1 MLLTPPMNMMDFF
14 RKSEGVWFTQ
24 RTIHNFDTA
33 AADESGESNV
43 IIDVLSTDDPRVL
56 EVCQQ
61 QNVDPALVS
70 GGCSFMWQDN
80 LDDAIP
86 NQNYAAILVDVPNPN
101 NPKRGKFLRNRGYV
115 EGIPVI
121 GVYNFADDGV
131 LTIETEYET
140 NQGQERCWFINDH
153 FRVRVMTV
161 QMINGVKQMAY
172 CSERRCVSHSVLEEM
187 LEHNRVRFS
196 GVGVLSP

>member
-1 MLLTPPMNMMDFF
+1 MLLTPPMTMMDFF

-24 RTIHNFDTA
+24 RTVHNFDTA

-43 IIDVLSTDDPRVL
+43 IVDLLSTDDPRIL
-56 EVCQQ
+56 DVCQQ

-80 LDDAIP
+80 LDDTVP
-86 NQNYAAILVDVPNPN
+86 NENYAAILVDVPNPS
-101 NPKRGKFLRNRGYV
+101 NPRTGQFLRNRGYV

-121 GVYNFADDGV
+121 GVYHFADDGV

-161 QMINGVKQMAY
+161 FG
-172 CSERRCVSHSVLEEM
+172 
-187 LEHNRVRFS
+187 
-196 GVGVLSP
+196 G

>member
-1 MLLTPPMNMMDFF
+1 MLLTPPMTMMDFF

-24 RTIHNFDTA
+24 RTVHNFDTA

-43 IIDVLSTDDPRVL
+43 IVDVLSIDDPRVL

-80 LDDAIP
+80 LDDATP
-86 NQNYAAILVDVPNPN
+86 NQNYAAILIDVPNPN
-101 NPKRGKFLRNRGYV
+101 NPKTGKFLRNRGYV

-121 GVYNFADDGV
+121 GIYNFAEDGV

-161 QMINGVKQMAY
+161 QMSNGVKQMAY
-172 CSERRCVSHSVLEEM
+172 CSERRCISESVLEEM
-187 LEHNRVRFS
+187 LERNRLRVS
-196 GVGVLSP
+196 GAAVV

>member
-1 MLLTPPMNMMDFF
+1 MTIMDFF

-24 RTIHNFDTA
+24 RTVHNFDSA
-33 AADESGESNV
+33 AADESGESPV
-43 IIDVLSTDDPRVL
+43 IVDVLSTDDPRIL
-56 EVCQQ
+56 DVCQQ

-70 GGCSFMWQDN
+70 GGCSLMWQDD
-80 LDDAIP
+80 LDDTVP
-86 NQNYAAILVDVPNPN
+86 NENYAAILVDVPNPSN
-101 NPKRGKFLRNRGYV
+101 RRTGKFLRNRGYV

-121 GVYNFADDGV
+121 GVYHFADDGV

-161 QMINGVKQMAY
+161 FG
-172 CSERRCVSHSVLEEM
+172 
-187 LEHNRVRFS
+187 
-196 GVGVLSP
+196 G